1 MPKTLTSARPDR
13 KLTDFFSK
21 KTKTGPRPGQP
32 VYEVSSSSELQ
43 SIISISSDDVSVP
56 VVVSQLG
63 QRTRGHDGIRRTSP
77 RLRGDARGTT
87 RRQPTSASS
96 KLSETHTAPL
106 PDPLHVLK
114 PNNDTRGASGATP
127 VVPPTP
133 KKNAKKRK
141 QQPINIISSEESDGP
156 VYPSIHV
163 RLSPKRHER
172 ESKSTSQPSAPDKPT
187 TVAPPIVPLTPRQN
201 LLSHS
206 KCSPNKADMVSPKAL
221 PAAAAKPA
229 VQMKSGNSPL
239 STHSQPSPSKRARC
253 ESTSSNGFKP
263 SGPDFDADDES
274 EGQVDATHKNL
285 GRRVSPPV
293 DFAQPFKVNDEGFM
307 NDEMQ
312 IDTMPF
318 SSPASDACARDGVPQ
333 AGELEGENDALI
345 HGLGCVEKH
354 EIVPSSQMDETEL
367 LIGCDH
373 MAIDGLNTSEPS
385 FHPALPTASPSKART
400 EDIIA
405 RIRAKAEAD
414 AAAQAEDDRKRSSLG
429 LLGSDKSD
437 LSSLSSLSDDE
448 GESELE
454 LELRT
459 FAKGRVVK

>member
-1 MPKTLTSARPDR
+1 
-13 KLTDFFSK
+13 
-21 KTKTGPRPGQP
+21 
-32 VYEVSSSSELQ
+32 
-43 SIISISSDDVSVP
+43 
-56 VVVSQLG
+56 
-63 QRTRGHDGIRRTSP
+63 
-77 RLRGDARGTT
+77 
-87 RRQPTSASS
+87 
-96 KLSETHTAPL
+96 
-106 PDPLHVLK
+106 
-114 PNNDTRGASGATP
+114 
-127 VVPPTP
+127 
-133 KKNAKKRK
+133 
-141 QQPINIISSEESDGP
+141 
-156 VYPSIHV
+156 
-163 RLSPKRHER
+163 
-172 ESKSTSQPSAPDKPT
+172 
-187 TVAPPIVPLTPRQN
+187 
-201 LLSHS
+201 
-206 KCSPNKADMVSPKAL
+206 MVSPKAL